1 MMNFPKSASGVLD
14 LNEAFC
20 LSDMHGILLSLQTH
34 KSIFDKKKKKSTVF
48 KKVYSKVM
56 IY

>member
-14 LNEAFC
+14 LNEGFC

-34 KSIFDKKKKKSTVF
+34 KSIFDKKEKSTVF
-48 KKVYSKVM
+48 KKVYFKVM